1 MSRARGTCGLVGGV
15 TQLLLLNVGLFLP
28 VVVAGAAASW
38 FGWTL
43 AGSDSDD
50 AGDGGS
56 KINQRPLTPQWPSP
70 VSPRGS
76 AGPHDLARS
85 A

>member
-1 MSRARGTCGLVGGV
+1 M
-15 TQLLLLNVGLFLP
+15 LLNVGLFLP
-28 VVVAGAAASW
+28 VVVAGFATSW
-38 FGWTL
+38 FGWKL

-50 AGDGGS
+50 TGEGGS
-56 KINQRPLTPQWPSP
+56 KIDHCPLTPTWPSP
-70 VSPRGS
+70 VSPHNA